1 MSDEQAAA
9 YGAKL
14 DFSNDMT
21 YGDYLQLDKVLDAQ
35 RLLSGDH
42 NELLF
47 IIQHQTTE
55 LWMKLMLHE
64 LHAAREQIKCDALPP
79 AFKMSARVSRILEQL
94 VRAWDVL
101 ATLTPSEYSHIRPH
115 LGHSSGFQSYQY
127 RLIEFVLGNKN
138 EMMLRLQRHRP
149 DLHALLDAE
158 LHKPSL
164 YDETIQLLARRG
176 YELPDEVLYR
186 DCTQPYT
193 HHDAV
198 EEAWLTVYQN
208 PEEHWDLYEWAEEL
222 MDLEDTFR
230 QWRFRHVTTVERII
244 GYKTGT
250 GGTAGVGYL
259 RNMLNVQLF
268 PELWKVRTDL

>member
-1 MSDEQAAA
+1 MSPTPNA

-21 YGDYLQLDKVLDAQ
+21 YGDYLALDKLLTAQ
-35 RLLSGDH
+35 QPHSADH

-64 LHAAREQIKCDALPP
+64 LNAAREQIKRDDLPP
-79 AFKMSARVSRILEQL
+79 AFKMSARVSRIMEQL
-94 VRAWDVL
+94 IHAWDVL
-101 ATLTPSEYSHIRPH
+101 TTLTPSEYSHIRPQ
-115 LGHSSGFQSYQY
+115 LGHASGFQSYQY

-138 EMMLRLQRHRP
+138 AVMLRPHSHRP
-149 DLHALLDAE
+149 DLHTLLDEE

-164 YDETIQLLARRG
+164 YDETIKLLARRG
-176 YELPDEVLYR
+176 YELPDAVLYR
-186 DCTQPYT
+186 DWTQPYQQ
-193 HHDAV
+193 HDAV
-198 EEAWLTVYQN
+198 EEAWLTVYQD
-208 PEEHWDLYEWAEEL
+208 PEEHWDLYEWGEEL
-222 MDLEDTFR
+222 MDLEDAFR

-259 RNMLNVQLF
+259 RNMLNVVLF
-268 PELWKVRTDL
+268 PELWQVRTDL